1 MMPIAMP
8 LHRPPPRRE
17 RRLTGRVVLA
27 SLVGFFL
34 VVAGAN
40 AVMITAALTTFGGA
54 RTDSSYRA
62 GQRYAADRA
71 AMEAQDALGWKVDTT
86 LITTPETADANE
98 PVRIVTVSAVD
109 AEGAAITGLVARVR
123 LEHPADTRRD
133 VVVTLEPTGAGTF
146 KGSASAAHGQWD
158 LVVELDRDGE
168 PAFRSTRR
176 IYAP

>member
-1 MMPIAMP
+1 MPVALPIAA
-8 LHRPPPRRE
+8 PPPAPRE

-40 AVMITAALTTFGGA
+40 AVMITVALTTFGGA

-62 GQRYAADRA
+62 GQRYAAERA
-71 AMEAQDALGWKVDTT
+71 AMEAQDALGWTVDTS
-86 LITTPETADANE
+86 LMTTVSTADASAPE
-98 PVRIVTVSAVD
+98 RVITVTAVD
-109 AEGAAITGLVARVR
+109 ADGLPLAGLVATVR

-133 VVVTLEPTGAGTF
+133 IVLDLVPAGAGAFSGTVN
-146 KGSASAAHGQWD
+146 AAHGQWD
-158 LVVELDRDGE
+158 LVVELARDGA
-168 PAFRSTRR
+168 PSFRSTRR

>member
-8 LHRPPPRRE
+8 LHLPPPRRE

-34 VVAGAN
+34 VVAGVN
-40 AVMITAALTTFGGA
+40 AIMITVAMTTFGGA

-62 GQRYAADRA
+62 GQRYAAEQA
-71 AMEAQDALGWKVDTT
+71 AVAAQDALGWTVDTT
-86 LITTPETADANE
+86 LITTPDSADASE

-109 AEGAAITGLVARVR
+109 AEGAAIEGLVARVR

-133 VVVTLEPTGAGTF
+133 VVLALEPTGPGIF

>member
-1 MMPIAMP
+1 MPTVLP
-8 LHRPPPRRE
+8 LHAPPAQGE

-34 VVAGAN
+34 VVAGVN
-40 AVMITAALTTFGGA
+40 AIMITVAMTTFGGA

-62 GQRYAADRA
+62 GQRYAAERA
-71 AMEAQDALGWKVDTT
+71 AVAAQDALGWKVDTT
-86 LITTPETADANE
+86 LITTPETVDEGA
-98 PVRIVTVSAVD
+98 PLRIITVSAVD
-109 AEGAAITGLVARVR
+109 ADGASIDGLVASVR

-133 VVVTLEPTGAGTF
+133 LVVVLEPTGTGAF
-146 KGSASAAHGQWD
+146 KGTVSAAHGQWD
-158 LVVELDRDGE
+158 LVVELDRNGE

>member
-1 MMPIAMP
+1 MPTAMP
-8 LHRPPPRRE
+8 LHLPPVPRE

-34 VVAGAN
+34 VVASVN
-40 AVMITAALTTFGGA
+40 AIMITVAMTTFGGA

-62 GQRYAADRA
+62 GQRYAAERA
-71 AMEAQDALGWKVDTT
+71 AMQAQDALGWTVDTT
-86 LITTPETADANE
+86 LTTTSETVDKAAPE
-98 PVRIVTVSAVD
+98 RIITVSAVD
-109 AEGAAITGLVARVR
+109 ADGVAIDGLVARVR

-133 VVVTLEPTGAGTF
+133 LVVELEPTDPGAFRG
-146 KGSASAAHGQWD
+146 AVNAAHGQWD
-158 LVVELDRDGE
+158 LVVELVRDGE

>member
-1 MMPIAMP
+1 MPVALPIPAKSAP
-8 LHRPPPRRE
+8 RE

-40 AVMITAALTTFGGA
+40 AVMITAALTTFGGV

-62 GQRYAADRA
+62 GQRYAAERA
-71 AMEAQDALGWKVDTT
+71 AVAAQDALGWTVDTS
-86 LITTPETADANE
+86 LVTTPATAGDAE
-98 PVRIVTVSAVD
+98 PERVVSVSAID
-109 AEGAAITGLVARVR
+109 ADGAPVAGLVARVR

-133 VVVTLEPTGAGTF
+133 LVVELEPTGAGTF
-146 KGSASAAHGQWD
+146 EGAVSAAHGQWD
-158 LVVELDRDGE
+158 LVVELDRGGE
-168 PAFRSTRR
+168 PTFRSNRR